1 MDGVWVKT
9 VPRENET
16 APGETFL
23 YCEGGQTLEQTF

>member
-9 VPRENET
+9 VPRENEST
-16 APGETFL
+16 RETFL